1 MSALE
6 ADMPHRAEERSALG
20 ADMPHRPEERRG
32 RTGHTGP
39 RSVGDGH
46 ATQGDRR
53 LSKEHVR
60 LGGGHATQA

>member
-1 MSALE
+1 MSALG

-20 ADMPHRPEERRG
+20 G
-32 RTGHTGP
+32 
-39 RSVGDGH
+39 GH

-60 LGGGHATQA
+60 LGGGHATPIVVVERMPNAGRTRRFNRRRR